1 METVS
6 PEAIKY
12 LSAAICTLPMAAV
25 ALGIAKF
32 WSTLLESV
40 GRNPQANRELSS
52 YSMIGFATIEAI
64 GLFSLGIACAIL
76 FM

>member
-1 METVS
+1 MENLS
-6 PEAIKY
+6 PEAFKY
-12 LSAAICTLPMAAV
+12 ISAAICTLPMAAV
-25 ALGIAKF
+25 AWGIAKF
-32 WSTLLESV
+32 WSTLLDNI
-40 GRNPQANRELSS
+40 GRNPQANKELSA

>member
-1 METVS
+1 METLS
-6 PEAIKY
+6 PETMKY

-32 WSTLLESV
+32 WSTLLENV
-40 GRNPQANRELSS
+40 GRNPQANKELSG

-64 GLFSLGIACAIL
+64 GLFSLGVACAIL